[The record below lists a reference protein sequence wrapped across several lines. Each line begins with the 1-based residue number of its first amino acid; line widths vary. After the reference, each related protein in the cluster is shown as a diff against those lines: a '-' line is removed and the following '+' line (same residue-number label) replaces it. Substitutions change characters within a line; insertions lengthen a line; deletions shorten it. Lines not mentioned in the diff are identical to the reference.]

1 MAVNTKTVK
10 VPIGIR
16 KALWAKITAE
26 PDAAHPTYDA
36 TILDLGAAVKGTLAI
51 TTATL
56 SIYGDDT
63 EQLRDE
69 AFVSAQVDVETTC
82 SDLELNAS
90 VYGHTYSSTDGE
102 DSGKDDHAPYGG
114 YGYLEPV
121 LLKDK
126 SVVFRATFLRRVC
139 AIASSEKSDAATRA
153 DSITVQNNAVSFACS
168 ADATGSWRARKEFTG
183 DGAEAAAVA
192 WIKTQFAPT

>member
-1 MAVNTKTVK
+1 MTVNTKTVK

-90 VYGHTYSSTDGE
+90 VYGLSLIHIS
-102 DSGKDDHAPYGG
+102 
-114 YGYLEPV
+114 EP
-121 LLKDK
+121 
-126 SVVFRATFLRRVC
+126 
-139 AIASSEKSDAATRA
+139 TR
-153 DSITVQNNAVSFACS
+153 
-168 ADATGSWRARKEFTG
+168 
-183 DGAEAAAVA
+183 
-192 WIKTQFAPT
+192 P